1 MCIRTA
7 ESPDSAVSDS
17 NSETCAFFA
26 FFFFLFYLHTIF
38 PSLSPKR
45 GILFLPIEFFLIFS
59 EFLWTLLSI
68 FHDQILSVFFSDSV
82 KQADLIDKPKDLSI
96 FGCLFAE
103 QYSYIQKTV
112 DVIFHSGCRVR
123 ILHHILNP
131 IRNLPGIICM
141 KCRQSVKTCRKHSK
155 DTSLL

>member
-1 MCIRTA
+1 MCIHTA

-26 FFFFLFYLHTIF
+26 FSFFVLPAHHF
-38 PSLSPKR
+38 PLTFSQKGGSYSCPLKFFSN
-45 GILFLPIEFFLIFS
+45 ILRNFS
-59 EFLWTLLSI
+59 GHYFSI

-96 FGCLFAE
+96 SGCLFAE
-103 QYSYIQKTV
+103 LYSYIQKTI

-131 IRNLPGIICM
+131 VRNLPRIIC
-141 KCRQSVKTCRKHSK
+141 V
-155 DTSLL
+155 